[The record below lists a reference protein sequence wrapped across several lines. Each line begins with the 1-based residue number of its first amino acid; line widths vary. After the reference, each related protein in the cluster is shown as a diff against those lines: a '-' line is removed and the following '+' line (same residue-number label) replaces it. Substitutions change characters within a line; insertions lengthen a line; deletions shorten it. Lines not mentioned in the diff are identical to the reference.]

1 MNTLALLYA
10 ERAYLS
16 FRLSAMPEAQADLA
30 KALSLAPASDLAR
43 YVQMLLD
50 PSRPRPEDA
59 QLEAARD
66 AAADEPLWQAIL
78 TDLLAA
84 P

>member
-1 MNTLALLYA
+1 
-10 ERAYLS
+10 
-16 FRLSAMPEAQADLA
+16 
-30 KALSLAPASDLAR
+30 
-43 YVQMLLD
+43 MLLD
-50 PSRPRPEDA
+50 PSLPRPEAA